1 LIFVLNHGTQYAIY
15 APYIQRIIN
24 YKMNMEF
31 DYDGKHRAY
40 QPHVIRDPAVPPPP
54 PAAAAAMGPSDAAPT
69 SPPACAP
76 SSAALESSRA
86 ATRRGKK
93 QNILIKGFKTLISM
107 CRSNDALIRESHQQ
121 MRQRLS
127 TLEKCQREMCTS
139 MGFETPEPVV
149 YPLLPPPVV
158 EDLWAWYRNAGG
170 EDEDEYEG
178 DDDDDEIEEESE

>member
-1 LIFVLNHGTQYAIY
+1 
-15 APYIQRIIN
+15 
-24 YKMNMEF
+24 
-31 DYDGKHRAY
+31 
-40 QPHVIRDPAVPPPP
+40 
-54 PAAAAAMGPSDAAPT
+54 MGPSDAAPT

-76 SSAALESSRA
+76 SSAAPESSRA

-93 QNILIKGFKTLISM
+93 QNILIKGLKTLISM

-121 MRQRLS
+121 MSQRLS
-127 TLEKCQREMCTS
+127 TLEERQREMCTS
-139 MGFETPEPVV
+139 MGFESPEPVV
-149 YPLLPPPVV
+149 YPPLPPPVV